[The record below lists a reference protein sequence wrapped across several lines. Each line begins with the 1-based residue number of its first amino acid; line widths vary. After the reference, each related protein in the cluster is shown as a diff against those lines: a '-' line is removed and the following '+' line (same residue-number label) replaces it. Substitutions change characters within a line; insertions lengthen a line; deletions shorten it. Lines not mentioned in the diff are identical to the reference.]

1 MWKNEER
8 DAKCGK
14 LYKILFYEATFV
26 AAKINEC
33 EHVEYLCQEWYDRNV
48 FALASVNQFKS
59 YRIIYTNIKY
69 LNDLISYNQKFVPIV
84 RCKSY

>member
-33 EHVEYLCQEWYDRNV
+33 D
-48 FALASVNQFKS
+48 
-59 YRIIYTNIKY
+59 T
-69 LNDLISYNQKFVPIV
+69 LNTYVKNDTIEMFLP
-84 RCKSY
+84 